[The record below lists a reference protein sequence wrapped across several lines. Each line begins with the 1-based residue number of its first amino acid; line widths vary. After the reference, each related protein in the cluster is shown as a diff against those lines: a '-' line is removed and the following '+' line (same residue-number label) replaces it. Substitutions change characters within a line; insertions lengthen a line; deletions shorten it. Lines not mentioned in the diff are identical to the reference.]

1 MIMINPLILIEKCT
15 YNSDK
20 MVKQRSQTIA
30 DKRSSG
36 NSKNIQVYTSFF
48 LKQNIQ

>member
-1 MIMINPLILIEKCT
+1 MINLPISIEKCALK
-15 YNSDK
+15 SDK

-30 DKRSSG
+30 DKKSGG
-36 NSKNIQVYTSFF
+36 NSKNIQVYTLFF